1 MLYGR
6 RCTHFVTK
14 RVEFRVDEETAE
26 TLSELVARRKT
37 TVSEVL
43 REAVRRMDE
52 QEQRERRRRIVDEL
66 AAMEIEEMPEP
77 EELKRQLDSMH
88 DVDLP

>member
-1 MLYGR
+1 MA
-6 RCTHFVTK
+6 TK
-14 RVEFRVDEETAE
+14 RVEFRIDEDTAE

-66 AAMEIEEMPEP
+66 AAMEIEEMPDP
-77 EELKRQLDSMH
+77 QELKRQLDSMH